1 MRLPRQTAQTTED
14 STGLRHYLTPQGL
27 LPSVTSIL
35 SRTSA
40 WAGQGASPAA
50 MAARA
55 RGRLFHA
62 EMQAR
67 LEQGEEGQ
75 SPYFSSLTSFWP
87 RLGEIWLVE
96 GPLWHS
102 QGFAGTVDCVAE
114 VDGVLSVIDW
124 KTTDEPRS
132 PESVIDP
139 HLQVAAYRAALREI
153 YGLDVPQT
161 LIVFAPA
168 VGEAQV
174 MPADDPDARY
184 ADFLARLL
192 RFRQKFAMSAQPR
205 AVSRGRSVGVGS
217 RSRS

>member
-14 STGLRHYLTPQGL
+14 NTGLRHYLTPQGL
-27 LPSVTSIL
+27 MPSVTSIL

-55 RGRLFHA
+55 RGRVFHA

-67 LEQGEEGQ
+67 LEQGEEGR
-75 SPYFSSLTSFWP
+75 SPYFPSLSSFWP

-139 HLQVAAYRAALREI
+139 HLQVAAYRAALREV
-153 YGLDVPQT
+153 YGLEVPRT

-184 ADFLARLL
+184 ADFLVRLS
-192 RFRQKFAMSAQPR
+192 RFRQKFGVAVRPR
-205 AVSRGRSVGVGS
+205 AVSRGRATGVGS